1 MFTVNNCLF
10 PGNRT
15 SLTRTAKLELQWCEE
30 QKASPSERFIY
41 GHKWRIWRLTLWLLA
56 NCSFPWSERKDLC
69 HISIVTRRVMV
80 GTELRSCILGAF
92 LGLSARLFL
101 QRAVWKKAPSESVEM
116 PSPITAAAGVRPWQH
131 APNQPENWL
140 KNDQLPEKR
149 PGRRDS
155 EKYGFYLIQ
164 LNCKRN

>member
-15 SLTRTAKLELQWCEE
+15 SLSRTANLKLQWCED

-41 GHKWRIWRLTLWLLA
+41 GRKWRIWRLTLWLLA
-56 NCSFPWSERKDLC
+56 NCSSPWSERKDLC

-80 GTELRSCILGAF
+80 GTELRSCVLGAF

-101 QRAVWKKAPSESVEM
+101 QRAVWKKPPVSRLKC
-116 PSPITAAAGVRPWQH
+116 RPLLQ
-131 APNQPENWL
+131 QPQGSGHGSTHPTSL
-140 KNDQLPEKR
+140 KTGWKMTNYLRKGQGEKTR
-149 PGRRDS
+149 
-155 EKYGFYLIQ
+155 KNMAFT
-164 LNCKRN
+164 